1 MVARKIGRLQFDT
14 LQLAT
19 QLTAMGF
26 SEEQSDRL
34 TMLLAELAAHT
45 NLSMEHKFTM
55 KVRA

>member
-1 MVARKIGRLQFDT
+1 MGAWQFDT